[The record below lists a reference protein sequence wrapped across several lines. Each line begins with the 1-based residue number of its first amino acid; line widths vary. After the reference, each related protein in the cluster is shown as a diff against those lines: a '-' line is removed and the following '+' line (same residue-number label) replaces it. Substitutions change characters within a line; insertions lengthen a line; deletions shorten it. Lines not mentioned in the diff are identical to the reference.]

1 MQIFF
6 NTVEFQLILF
16 KINMQNER
24 KWEQKLKPKLMKES
38 VSQLLSTHCCVGF
51 NFDSRIKFLEK
62 KTFVSVLQK

>member
-1 MQIFF
+1 
-6 NTVEFQLILF
+6 
-16 KINMQNER
+16 
-24 KWEQKLKPKLMKES
+24 MKES